1 MKIAGVWLQAAETQ
15 ALLGALTSAGHLA
28 LFVGGCVRN
37 AIIGVPVGDI
47 DIATDAPPRCCNQNC
62 D

>member
-28 LFVGGCVRN
+28 LFVGGNRF
-37 AIIGVPVGDI
+37 
-47 DIATDAPPRCCNQNC
+47 ATAD
-62 D
+62 